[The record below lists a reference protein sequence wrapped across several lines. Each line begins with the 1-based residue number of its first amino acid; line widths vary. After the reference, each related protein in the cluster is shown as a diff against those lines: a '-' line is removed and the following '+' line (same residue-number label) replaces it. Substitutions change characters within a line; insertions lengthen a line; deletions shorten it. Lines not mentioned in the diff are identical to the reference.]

1 MRAPARRSEA
11 AIRCSPLQ
19 RIQQRPPEMRRIVR
33 NENEQRRTVTD
44 DTERVAWSDQMF
56 RAIPENLL
64 YPMLY
69 PTQSTIHKLT
79 ANQMDKCVV
88 DIKVQ
93 NIE

>member
-1 MRAPARRSEA
+1 
-11 AIRCSPLQ
+11 
-19 RIQQRPPEMRRIVR
+19 
-33 NENEQRRTVTD
+33 
-44 DTERVAWSDQMF
+44 MF